1 MAYKVTISDGS
12 VLEKCIDN
20 VTYYLNPLGDSVNL
34 SRSTVRNSMI
44 IFGMIDTDE
53 KTDGLYKWALISGN
67 NNECYKDITVEQYRA
82 GKLLRKVRFS
92 KAFVVDYSENYYNNE
107 GVGRFT
113 ICIRQFAGID
123 IECTAQA
130 VEKSVQ
136 SEKEVDSIVEEGV
149 KEQEQIEVAN
159 STILPAKT
167 GSSQM
172 RFTDRIAKSEELQD
186 NISKYGYDEI
196 KKFREQSG
204 FQLYSDESGD
214 TVAMIEIEGQ
224 KFFGVNSSIS
234 KESQEA
240 TKKLRQKWFK
250 KVNWVPP
257 KKNAPKHLGHV
268 QSLTHAESHSLIEAY
283 EKLGKLPEKL
293 TMVVDRKTCN
303 MCKGEMPALLKHIGV
318 EELKIFCGGSTKPII
333 IKAVQ

>member
-214 TVAMIEIEGQ
+214 TVAMIEIECQ

-257 KKNAPKHLGHV
+257 KKNAPKHLGMFSHLLM
-268 QSLTHAESHSLIEAY
+268 QS
-283 EKLGKLPEKL
+283 
-293 TMVVDRKTCN
+293 
-303 MCKGEMPALLKHIGV
+303 HI
-318 EELKIFCGGSTKPII
+318 L
-333 IKAVQ
+333 